1 MTSKDKDI
9 RDILNEL
16 IQGKIQ
22 TNRRYVDEIL
32 EKIQDQR
39 RRYYLEKMVIEVQRM
54 ELEEKA
60 GNTHWASH
68 HKAMAQTYKG
78 ILEKSFGITDST

>member
-9 RDILNEL
+9 REILDEL
-16 IQGKIQ
+16 IQGKIE
-22 TNRRYVDEIL
+22 TNRRYVDKIL

-60 GNTHWASH
+60 GNTH
-68 HKAMAQTYKG
+68 
-78 ILEKSFGITDST
+78 